1 MKKEDTQI
9 ELIEIIV
16 PFDKKKDA
24 RDSKLI
30 FNKNDRK
37 WYGTKE
43 TIETYHLA
51 ISSTVANAKDVPM
64 DPIERN
70 ENDFKNPSIEE
81 SNFEPEILDGI
92 TGAHHEEKTISET
105 CETEIIPETKNINT
119 EQLEATIDSQSWTS
133 VLEEK
138 NTLKI
143 ALFVQKYGLPNLEND
158 RITMLKIL
166 SKRLPGEYPITYD
179 GMLEIS
185 EEFCQKYSE
194 EYVQNLLSQCITGQ
208 RNYVD
213 EVRDSLLSEE
223 EKALLF
229 FVLPI

>member
-1 MKKEDTQI
+1 MKKGNAQL
-9 ELIEIIV
+9 ELTEVIV

-43 TIETYHLA
+43 TIEIYNTA
-51 ISSTVANAKDVPM
+51 INPMEQKEPDLKCPVNDESSTEQVPSDKTEAEVLNA
-64 DPIERN
+64 
-70 ENDFKNPSIEE
+70 ENI
-81 SNFEPEILDGI
+81 
-92 TGAHHEEKTISET
+92 ISE
-105 CETEIIPETKNINT
+105 EQIPETSLEKEKDTPDKLNID
-119 EQLEATIDSQSWTS
+119 QQAWDSI
-133 VLEEK
+133 LEEK

-143 ALFVQKYGLPNLEND
+143 ALYIQKYGLPDLENE

-166 SKRLPGEYPITYD
+166 GKRHPGEYPITYD
-179 GMLEIS
+179 GLINMS
-185 EEFCQKYSE
+185 DEFNQKYSE
-194 EYVQNLLSQCITGQ
+194 EYVQDLLRQCITGQ
-208 RNYVD
+208 RNYID
-213 EVRDSLLSEE
+213 EVRDSMLSEE